1 MNIKSRK
8 NLRWSAERVLNEI
21 RQWKEKGEALYA
33 NHVRLNYQELLAASI
48 RYYGSWQKA
57 VEAAGIS
64 YEAVRKYRKWSKEVI
79 VEEIR
84 DLAARGFDLSFRS
97 MALSQHNSMV
107 YAAIRPKYFGDW
119 RAALEAAGLA
129 SEEIYRYRS
138 WDMEGI
144 LEEIRRLQTEGA
156 DLSSKSMDESSNKLI
171 ATARRRFGNWG
182 RALESAGINYD
193 EIRRR
198 KRWTKAS
205 VAEGILELK
214 AQGVKLIT
222 PEVKKAN
229 PSLFAAACKKHFYGT
244 WKKALKAALRLD
256 TSRKGSANHAAQ
268 APSETA
274 VATETALMIENAVE
288 PQTVFAS
295 S

>member
-1 MNIKSRK
+1 M
-8 NLRWSAERVLNEI
+8 LTEI

-193 EIRRR
+193 DIRRR
-198 KRWTKAS
+198 RRWTRES
-205 VAEGILELK
+205 VAQGILELK

-244 WKKALKAALRLD
+244 WKKALKAALRLE
-256 TSRKGSANHAAQ
+256 SAKRASAVLVSEVVV
-268 APSETA
+268 APVL
-274 VATETALMIENAVE
+274 VASVTPE
-288 PQTVFAS
+288 PAPAS
-295 S
+295 N